1 MKKLLKWTAIA
12 FASVFG
18 LGLGRVAA
26 DHVNQGIPLSATWAT
41 QKVRIWISDLVTFA
55 GGLIAAVVSTKLSA
69 KLHFFGKGGGVSIT
83 K

>member
-18 LGLGRVAA
+18 LGLGRSTA
-26 DHVNQGIPLSATWAT
+26 DHVNKNIPLSATWAT
-41 QKVRIWISDLVTFA
+41 QRVRIWISDLVTFA
-55 GGLIAAVVSTKLSA
+55 VGLIAAVAATKITGKVS
-69 KLHFFGKGGGVSIT
+69 FFGKGGGVSVT